1 MSKYLLVYQGQVD
14 PSTQSA
20 PTEASRCSAGRA
32 GATRSARPD
41 RLRRPHRAPHPR
53 GRFRRRAA
61 DHGLHVVEAGS
72 LDDARVLCDAHP
84 FLEDA
89 PADFSIDVYELMAM

>member
-1 MSKYLLVYQGQVD
+1 MSKYLLVYQGKVD

-20 PTEASRCSAGRA
+20 PTEESMQRWTSWGNKVGSQLTDF
-32 GATRSARPD
+32 GAPTGARTRVGGSGDALPIT
-41 RLRRPHRAPHPR
+41 
-53 GRFRRRAA
+53 GYTI
-61 DHGLHVVEAGS
+61 VEAGS